1 MGAGYADKE
10 LKHPLD
16 DLQIQTP
23 VPLAYR
29 MFCAKC
35 GIGEPLEVA
44 GWSLEQQ
51 GVPVACREVSGTASP
66 SYRKAMG
73 GAKAFEAHLTGY
85 RNELRGRIIGMPY
98 HLRMRVD
105 HPVQTDQAR
114 IQDSGRSLED
124 ENPIRTIRAWM
135 GKRHPYVALA
145 LEGVGMQYH
154 WAEKDAK
161 AEELLTRAI
170 QISEESLG
178 PLHPDHVSR
187 LASLGRIYRERGQ
200 MDRAEPLLSQAK
212 ETALEVFGDKNGRY
226 ALALRDLAL
235 LYQDTGRIAEAETM
249 LRRAVESCKD
259 ASPLDR
265 AEVLPVLISLG
276 ELESR
281 MGELEKA
288 EGLLR
293 QVETAYERF
302 WKESRFRQP
311 SETQEAFDKRSHV
324 SRLIPVELAKGQTM
338 LARKLLQDGQRAEAR
353 SCARSLSP
361 HGSVPRRGANPA
373 RSLSGLEQRDDECP
387 SGSHPVLSSSVW
399 PRDDRACRA
408 FHGPARSGSRPPL
421 HRSDRP
427 DVWPGQSRSWRPLS
441 HHEQTVLAQTQCPH
455 LHLYRPHA
463 GTQTVGN
470 GLRHQKKKG
479 KTGRTDARARCV
491 LATVVREKFEQSVGR
506 EHPDTLGMMQA
517 QARREWRS
525 NGPQKAEATLRD
537 AFRRALD
544 LSNRVVAGL
553 PEAQAY
559 QFLEANRPPTDLLL
573 SCYRAASKDHVR
585 DAYEVHWSSKALA
598 TRLLMERRHLLQAVS
613 GQPELRRLA
622 DELQSTRRQLAQLSL
637 SAPVGA
643 GAERRG
649 EQLAELTGRKED
661 LERQLAMRSEPFR
674 RTLRRRASE
683 DRRSGTP
690 STGEDRCGGF
700 RGTPAVDASRAER
713 PTAGVCQALG
723 TNPLL

>member
-1 MGAGYADKE
+1 MAAEGTAAETPSDGVAMRSEPPTPNAQRNDPPKPPPIPVDRPDPTPTLGMTEKLDVDLRTDPRKDFEVHGPVEYTMGRLTLGPAGGVRRVLDVGSQARLALNLEFTPLREDGQTSTTRFAFQIRDRGEFVVLIVRGREKGKTLGELRLIDQDTPYGGRTARTLEKATQTLRAFTWQDDFADGPWTFRHHHGLLTVYRGNKQMGAGYADKE

-105 HPVQTDQAR
+105 HPVQTDQAQ

-124 ENPIRTIRAWM
+124 ENPIRTIRAWL

-178 PLHPDHVSR
+178 PLHPDHASR

-265 AEVLPVLISLG
+265 TEVLPVLISLG

-353 SCARSLSP
+353 KLRAKPFSSWFSSTAQSQPSP
-361 HGSVPRRGANPA
+361 V
-373 RSLSGLEQRDDECP
+373 
-387 SGSHPVLSSSVW
+387 
-399 PRDDRACRA
+399 A
-408 FHGPARSGSRPPL
+408 FR
-421 HRSDRP
+421 
-427 DVWPGQSRSWRPLS
+427 
-441 HHEQTVLAQTQCPH
+441 
-455 LHLYRPHA
+455 A
-463 GTQTVGN
+463 GT
-470 GLRHQKKKG
+470 
-479 KTGRTDARARCV
+479 AR
-491 LATVVREKFEQSVGR
+491 
-506 EHPDTLGMMQA
+506 
-517 QARREWRS
+517 
-525 NGPQKAEATLRD
+525 
-537 AFRRALD
+537 
-544 LSNRVVAGL
+544 
-553 PEAQAY
+553 
-559 QFLEANRPPTDLLL
+559 
-573 SCYRAASKDHVR
+573 
-585 DAYEVHWSSKALA
+585 
-598 TRLLMERRHLLQAVS
+598 
-613 GQPELRRLA
+613 
-622 DELQSTRRQLAQLSL
+622 
-637 SAPVGA
+637 
-643 GAERRG
+643 
-649 EQLAELTGRKED
+649 
-661 LERQLAMRSEPFR
+661 
-674 RTLRRRASE
+674 
-683 DRRSGTP
+683 
-690 STGEDRCGGF
+690 
-700 RGTPAVDASRAER
+700 
-713 PTAGVCQALG
+713 
-723 TNPLL
+723 